1 MAFIFFGISY
11 DLPQIINDCLLNLNL
26 YFYKTKKTLFFFFFN
41 QVLFEFFMNEK
52 RQEKSYPP

>member
-26 YFYKTKKTLFFFFFN
+26 YFYKTKKTFFFFN